1 MLPGMGEQTTAM
13 TELADV
19 TGLRAERASLVG
31 RLEAASQE
39 AAVLETRYDRAT
51 RDLASEKAD
60 VDALE
65 RMSMTRIIAGIKGTR
80 GVDLDR
86 EQAEA
91 RAAEY
96 AAAEALQRLQEAQA
110 TAHSLRMRVNALGD
124 LDARWER
131 ALAAREEELAASGD
145 DPTARRVGEL
155 AAGIAEGEAQAR
167 EVDEALSAAHAAVGA
182 LQAARAK
189 ISSAGNWATYD
200 TFFDGGIFA
209 DMAKYNRLDEAA
221 ALMRHA
227 DAALRHLATELADV
241 GMAGTGEIGI
251 SDMTRTFDVWFDNI
265 FTDWAVRDRI
275 NQAGGRIDH
284 VGTQIDRLVP
294 TLVARRDEIAAR
306 VAGMRGERESLLVG

>member
-1 MLPGMGEQTTAM
+1 MLPGMGEQTRAM
-13 TELADV
+13 TELAEV

-31 RLEAASQE
+31 RLEEASRQVSELEERYEAASRE
-39 AAVLETRYDRAT
+39 
-51 RDLASEKAD
+51 LARERAD

-65 RMSMTRIIAGIKGTR
+65 RMSMTRILAGIKGTR

-96 AAAEALQRLQEAQA
+96 AAAEALQRLRESQA
-110 TAHSLRMRVNALGD
+110 TAQSLRMRVDALGD
-124 LDARWER
+124 LDGRWEQ
-131 ALAAREEELAASGD
+131 ALTAREA
-145 DPTARRVGEL
+145 EL
-155 AAGIAEGEAQAR
+155 AAGGDDPVARRAGEVATELAATQAQRR

-182 LQAARAK
+182 LRAARDK
-189 ISSAGNWATYD
+189 ISSAGSWATYD
-200 TFFDGGIFA
+200 TFFDGGFFA

-251 SDMTRTFDVWFDNI
+251 SEMTRTFDVWFDNI
-265 FTDWAVRDRI
+265 FSDWAVRDRI
-275 NQAGGRIDH
+275 KEAGGRIDR
-284 VGTQIDRLVP
+284 VGAQVDQLVP
-294 TLVARRDEIAAR
+294 VLVARRDELAAR
-306 VAGMRGERESLLVG
+306 AAALRSERESLLVG